1 MKIVN
6 NRVDSF
12 SLAKSL
18 SHYRVLEF
26 LYPFNDANKED
37 DEKDEKD
44 KHTEPEC
51 NFVLKGKFIRRIL
64 DILDQ

>member
-37 DEKDEKD
+37 DEKEEKD

-51 NFVLKGKFIRRIL
+51 NFVL
-64 DILDQ
+64 